1 MPIRYFHQIH
11 TGVTCV
17 KLLMEIWELK
27 TSGSHTFNQKY
38 PKFSSTELPAAF
50 LANSTEVTQ
59 LLTAAELNSVKS
71 IKELTVLVDSKLE

>member
-27 TSGSHTFNQKY
+27 TSGNHTFNQKY
-38 PKFSSTELPAAF
+38 PKFTSIELPTVF
-50 LANSTEVTQ
+50 LVNSSRETQ
-59 LLTAAELNSVKS
+59 LITAAELNSVKS